1 MAFTADT
8 GDHKVTRSDI
18 FLVDPTALIVDWR
31 KNLSRNGEE
40 PPVDQALMDL
50 ARDMMP
56 KKGQGDGEE
65 GSSGQLNPI
74 LVRPLSDRRLEV
86 IGGFRRMRAA
96 LWLKESGTCP
106 DFKVKYIVSRL
117 SDAEAA
123 LVNLSENIQRE
134 DPKPIQLAHA
144 VRSLTEDYGL
154 TLKQVA
160 GRLKRSEAWLSNLL
174 NLVMLPTP
182 SRRAWRRERPPSLP
196 PWSLSSYRPTSRSR
210 RSTTLLRAARRSPPP
225 RSVRS
230 VRRLMRRL
238 GRVDPSP
245 GTSSN

>member
-18 FLVDPTALIVDWR
+18 FLVDPEALIVDWR

-86 IGGFRRMRAA
+86 IGGFPPHEGSPLAQGVRHLPGLQGQVHREPPLRCR
-96 LWLKESGTCP
+96 SGSGQP
-106 DFKVKYIVSRL
+106 L
-117 SDAEAA
+117 
-123 LVNLSENIQRE
+123 RE
-134 DPKPIQLAHA
+134 HPA
-144 VRSLTEDYGL
+144 
-154 TLKQVA
+154 
-160 GRLKRSEAWLSNLL
+160 
-174 NLVMLPTP
+174 
-182 SRRAWRRERPPSLP
+182 
-196 PWSLSSYRPTSRSR
+196 
-210 RSTTLLRAARRSPPP
+210 
-225 RSVRS
+225 
-230 VRRLMRRL
+230 
-238 GRVDPSP
+238 
-245 GTSSN
+245 

>member
-40 PPVDQALMDL
+40 PPVDQALIDL

-56 KKGQGDGEE
+56 KKGQGDTED

-96 LWLKESGTCP
+96 LWLK
-106 DFKVKYIVSRL
+106 R
-117 SDAEAA
+117 
-123 LVNLSENIQRE
+123 
-134 DPKPIQLAHA
+134 
-144 VRSLTEDYGL
+144 VRHLPGFQG
-154 TLKQVA
+154 QVH
-160 GRLKRSEAWLSNLL
+160 R
-174 NLVMLPTP
+174 
-182 SRRAWRRERPPSLP
+182 
-196 PWSLSSYRPTSRSR
+196 
-210 RSTTLLRAARRSPPP
+210 
-225 RSVRS
+225 
-230 VRRLMRRL
+230 
-238 GRVDPSP
+238 
-245 GTSSN
+245 